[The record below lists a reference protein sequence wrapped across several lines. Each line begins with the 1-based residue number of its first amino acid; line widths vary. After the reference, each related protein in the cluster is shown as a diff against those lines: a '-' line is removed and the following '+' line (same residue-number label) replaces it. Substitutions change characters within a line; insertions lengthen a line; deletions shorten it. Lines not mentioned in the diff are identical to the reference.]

1 MSSSCAACAIRW
13 ASRPGRRS
21 RADDLLRLID
31 TLNPAN
37 EPGRIVIICRM
48 GADKVADKLPAL
60 VRAVKRAGRSVVW
73 SCDPM
78 HGNTVTA
85 ANGKK
90 TRHFDAILS
99 EVKDFFAVHRAEG
112 THPGG
117 VHFEMTGQEVTECIG
132 GSTDI
137 TVDNLNERYETQCD
151 PAAQRQPGARACLP
165 ARRAAQGRAPVGR
178 QGATGRL
185 DGTADLPC
193 RRREGPGGPMT
204 HPNDAEIERY
214 TDHYF
219 NRTKQ
224 VIGRF
229 GDSRVTY
236 AIFMR
241 RPVVFAPR
249 LALEWLEEL
258 GRSRNTS
265 VELDLR
271 YGEGKWV
278 GAGEPMMY
286 ITGSFFHLVDLE
298 TIFLQKLGPACVAAY
313 NAWTMCAD
321 MPKSAFL
328 AMDARH
334 CAGQEMAEMMAYA
347 ASVGSARAKRKV
359 GAVGFIGNATH
370 ATAHFFGRD
379 QGLGT
384 MPHALIGYAGST
396 LRAAEMY
403 HETFP
408 GEAMTVLV
416 DYFAREISDSLE
428 VCRRFPDL
436 AAQGMLSLRLDTTG
450 GRYIEG
456 LDPASS
462 YAVLERFSPESIR
475 GYRSEEELRF
485 LVGTGVSAAAIFHLR
500 AELDRAGFDKVKI
513 VASSGFGP
521 AKCRVMAE
529 AKSPIDVVGSGS
541 FLPSNWTET
550 YATADIVE
558 YDGQKRVK
566 IGREFLH
573 RGRPN
578 GSGRPL

>member
-1 MSSSCAACAIRW
+1 
-13 ASRPGRRS
+13 
-21 RADDLLRLID
+21 
-31 TLNPAN
+31 
-37 EPGRIVIICRM
+37 
-48 GADKVADKLPAL
+48 
-60 VRAVKRAGRSVVW
+60 
-73 SCDPM
+73 
-78 HGNTVTA
+78 
-85 ANGKK
+85 
-90 TRHFDAILS
+90 
-99 EVKDFFAVHRAEG
+99 
-112 THPGG
+112 
-117 VHFEMTGQEVTECIG
+117 
-132 GSTDI
+132 
-137 TVDNLNERYETQCD
+137 
-151 PAAQRQPGARACLP
+151 
-165 ARRAAQGRAPVGR
+165 
-178 QGATGRL
+178 
-185 DGTADLPC
+185 
-193 RRREGPGGPMT
+193 MT
-204 HPNDAEIERY
+204 HPNDGEIERY

-258 GRSRNTS
+258 GRSRNTA

-271 YGEGKWV
+271 YDEGKWV

-403 HETFP
+403 QRD
-408 GEAMTVLV
+408 LSR
-416 DYFAREISDSLE
+416 AR
-428 VCRRFPDL
+428 R
-436 AAQGMLSLRLDTTG
+436 
-450 GRYIEG
+450 
-456 LDPASS
+456 
-462 YAVLERFSPESIR
+462 
-475 GYRSEEELRF
+475 
-485 LVGTGVSAAAIFHLR
+485 
-500 AELDRAGFDKVKI
+500 
-513 VASSGFGP
+513 
-521 AKCRVMAE
+521 
-529 AKSPIDVVGSGS
+529 
-541 FLPSNWTET
+541 
-550 YATADIVE
+550 
-558 YDGQKRVK
+558 
-566 IGREFLH
+566 
-573 RGRPN
+573 
-578 GSGRPL
+578 